1 MKSAGFKIGAIQNGF
16 EGKAGRAARAALR
29 PALLRQIK
37 ISE

>member
-1 MKSAGFKIGAIQNGF
+1 MKSAGFRSGAIQNGF
-16 EGKAGRAARAALR
+16 EGKARRAAIAALR